1 MLVSNIASS
10 MLTNISG
17 ELLIKIGLIWSYLL
31 EFQMRQ
37 VSAPVDYTLT
47 SKLPVKLTLICTIP

>member
-10 MLTNISG
+10 MFTNSG
-17 ELLIKIGLIWSYLL
+17 ELLIKRGLIWSYLL
-31 EFQMRQ
+31 EFEMRQ

-47 SKLPVKLTLICTIP
+47 SKLPVKLTLIYTIP